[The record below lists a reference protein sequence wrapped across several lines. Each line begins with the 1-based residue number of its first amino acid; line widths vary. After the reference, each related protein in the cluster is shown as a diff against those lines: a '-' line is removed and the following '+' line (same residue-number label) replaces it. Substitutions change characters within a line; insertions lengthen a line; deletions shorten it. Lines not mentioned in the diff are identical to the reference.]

1 MLEWTAKTPEDLLL
15 QKYWNQHKG
24 VIFVEVPIGSPN
36 GVGNWPRG
44 SKRRRID
51 AIRLTGS
58 SISDGI
64 YKLSNNE
71 NMLDYLPLTDSI
83 ELIEIKQKLSR
94 YIIGQVIAGV
104 DMFEYEYN
112 FENIIPKIICAEGDP
127 ALEWVCEKR
136 DIIIKIFSN

>member
-15 QKYWNQHKG
+15 QKYWDEHKG
-24 VIFVEVPIGSPN
+24 VIFVEVPIGSPY
-36 GVGNWPRG
+36 GVGKWPKG

-51 AIRLTGS
+51 AIRITSS
-58 SISDGI
+58 SIPDGI

-71 NMLDYLPLTDSI
+71 NMLDYLSLTGSI

-104 DMFEYEYN
+104 DMFEYEYS
-112 FENIIPKIICAEGDP
+112 FENIIPKIICTEGDP
-127 ALEWVCEKR
+127 ALEWVCDKR
-136 DIIIKIFSN
+136 EISVAYH